1 MGEVAAYTEPDR
13 IPPFIPTYIMDLD
26 KHVLLECVEMATSGK
41 EIFNS
46 IPCVRVDGETYDSTR
61 VRAVLIIAVRLGL
74 EWNRLERL
82 SDREG
87 QLCVRWKKGIIPC
100 ELEKNTLKKAW
111 EFYEESW
118 IEHEVQK

>member
-26 KHVLLECVEMATSGK
+26 KHELLHCVEMATSAK
-41 EIFNS
+41 EIFDN

-61 VRAVLIIAVRLGL
+61 VRAVLIIAVRFGL
-74 EWNRLERL
+74 EWQRLERL

-87 QLCVRWKKGIIPC
+87 QLCVRWKKGVIPC

-111 EFYEESW
+111 ACYEESW
-118 IEHEVQK
+118 IEHDVQK